1 MKNKTLALMTV
12 LLLSGCAATNQQHD
26 GLSNINTPGAG
37 AIQPTNATEAGML
50 IAQSQTSGNPD
61 AMIYAYR
68 QALEFKPF
76 NKADIYLN
84 IARLEQQRNNNSQ
97 AEAAYRLAMASDT
110 KRLEF
115 KESLALLLVDMKR
128 HDEAD
133 TLLQEV
139 ISADRA
145 RLNAASADPVELDPA
160 DPAELEPTECVTDNQ
175 SPWRSYNGLGLL
187 SDIREQGEQARQYYR
202 CALKIQPGLAMLHTN
217 LGFSYY
223 LEGDYSQAERALT
236 RAVNQDPQYR
246 RAWSNLGLMY
256 YRWGHKSEA
265 LAALRKNG
273 TQAEALND
281 LGYIALMEGAHEE
294 AAGLFQ
300 RAIDASP
307 RYYPKAV
314 ANLNQAKAMTT
325 ANKR

>member
-1 MKNKTLALMTV
+1 MNNKTLALMTL
-12 LLLSGCAATNQQHD
+12 LLLSGCATTNQNND
-26 GLSNINTPGAG
+26 GLSDIKAPGAG
-37 AIQPTNATEAGML
+37 AIKPTNATEASML

-97 AEAAYRLAMASDT
+97 AEEAYRLAMASDS
-110 KRLEF
+110 KRPEL

-128 HDEAD
+128 HQEAD

-145 RLNAASADPVELDPA
+145 RLNAASADSA
-160 DPAELEPTECVTDNQ
+160 ECVTDNQ

-187 SDIREQGEQARQYYR
+187 SDIREQGEQAREYYQ

-223 LEGDYSQAERALT
+223 LEGEYPQAERALT
-236 RAVNQDPQYR
+236 RAVNQDPEYR

-256 YRWGHKSEA
+256 YRWGRKSEA

-281 LGYIALMEGAHEE
+281 LGYIALMEGANEE
-294 AAGLFQ
+294 ATGLFQ

-307 RYYPKAV
+307 RYYPRAV
-314 ANLNQAKAMTT
+314 ANLNQAKSMTT
-325 ANKR
+325 ANKRR